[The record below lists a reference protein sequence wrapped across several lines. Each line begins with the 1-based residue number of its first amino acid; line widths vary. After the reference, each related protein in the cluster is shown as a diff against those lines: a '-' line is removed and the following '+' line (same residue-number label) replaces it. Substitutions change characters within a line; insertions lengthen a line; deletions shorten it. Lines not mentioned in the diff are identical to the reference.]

1 MKVIT
6 LAVVFALTYP
16 NLAFAGND
24 AYDPPQEEDS
34 QIAAGP
40 IGPIGSSG
48 YQLYELASQA
58 LRPETT
64 IDDDG
69 VHATAYRDEQGR
81 KIIDERFYKDS
92 IISKKYFNSDGSAK
106 ETIFYIYDP
115 AENLIKTVHRYQDG
129 SESIFDKN
137 AAF

>member
-1 MKVIT
+1 MHVRRGNMKVIT
-6 LAVVFALTYP
+6 LAVVFALTCP

-40 IGPIGSSG
+40 ISPIGPIGGSG
-48 YQLYELASQA
+48 YQLCELASQA

-81 KIIDERFYKDS
+81 EIIDERFYKDS
-92 IISKKYFNSDGSAK
+92 IISKKYFNSDGSA
-106 ETIFYIYDP
+106 
-115 AENLIKTVHRYQDG
+115 
-129 SESIFDKN
+129 
-137 AAF
+137 

>member
-1 MKVIT
+1 MKAIT
-6 LAVVFALTYP
+6 LAVVIALTCP
-16 NLAFAGND
+16 SLAFAGGD
-24 AYDPPQEEDS
+24 AYDPPEADDTDT
-34 QIAAGP
+34 QIAADP
-40 IGPIGSSG
+40 IGGSG

-69 VHATAYRDEQGR
+69 VHATAYRDDQGR

-92 IISKKYFNSDGSAK
+92 IISKKYFHSDGSAK
-106 ETIFYIYDP
+106 ETIFYIYDS
-115 AENLIKTVHRYQDG
+115 AANLIKTVHRYQDG

-137 AAF
+137 ATF